1 MRKSLL
7 LASAGLLVAAG
18 PALGQTSGR
27 GNEISEV
34 VVTAAPFVV
43 SLDSVTTSVDVL
55 NRDDLDTANAG
66 GLGEALSDL
75 PGVRSSFFGPGA
87 SRPVI
92 RGLAG
97 PRVLV
102 LTNGVGM
109 VDASALSPDH
119 QVAVDPQ
126 EARRIEVLRGPAA
139 LAYGGSA
146 IGGVVNVI
154 DDRIAEAPVDGIEGR
169 IFGAISSVDTGE
181 MASGAL
187 KAGTGPWVFSLD
199 ALRRQTEDYDV
210 PTGAE
215 SRRQLVAEGEEYL
228 GPQSGQVENTAV
240 TIDSYGAGLSYVGEG
255 GFLGLAVKQTDS
267 RYGVPGH
274 AHEHGHDDHDDHDD
288 DHDHDDH
295 EDEDD
300 HGEEEG
306 VRIDLKQT
314 RYDLRGGMNLAL
326 GPFERLRV
334 SGGYADYEHVEI
346 EDGAPAT
353 RFLSEGW
360 EGRLELVQAE
370 RDGWQGAVGVQA
382 LTRDFD
388 ALGDEAYVPAVE
400 INEAGVFTLQRLDR
414 DSWGV
419 EGGLRFDRRSLE
431 TAAVKA
437 EFDNVSA
444 SFGAFMRPAA
454 GWYAGFSLS
463 RTARAPTEAELFAE
477 GAHIATRAYE
487 VGNPNLDSEV
497 SYALDATLHYDGG
510 PWDADLHAFAVRYE
524 GFIDL
529 RPTGVEDEDSEL
541 DIFTYRQTDAE
552 FWGGEAEV
560 AYRLWQDGDRSFT
573 LEGAA
578 DYVRGDTDLGAPA
591 RIPPWSATGRAIFAT
606 GWWTGKLELRQVG
619 EQTRVAEGELPTDSY
634 RMINASV
641 VVRPTDGF
649 KVFLEGRNLND
660 TEAREHASFLK
671 DLAPLPGRSFR
682 LGVGYTF

>member
-7 LASAGLLVAAG
+7 PTSAALIAVAAG
-18 PALGQTSGR
+18 PAFGQVSGR
-27 GNEISEV
+27 GAEVSEV
-34 VVTAAPFVV
+34 VVTAAPYVV

-55 NRDDLDTANAG
+55 NRDDLDAAPAG
-66 GLGEALSDL
+66 GLGEALGDL
-75 PGVRSSFFGPGA
+75 PGVRSSFFGPGS

-154 DDRIAEAPVDGIEGR
+154 DDRISETTVDGVEGR
-169 IFGAISSVDTGE
+169 VLGAISSADTGE

-187 KAGTGPWVFSLD
+187 KAGVGPWVFSLD
-199 ALRRQTEDYDV
+199 AMRRQTEDYDV
-210 PTGAE
+210 PVPAE
-215 SRRQLVAEGEEYL
+215 SRRQLAADGDPFL
-228 GPQSGQVENTAV
+228 GRQASTVENTAV
-240 TIDSYGAGLSYVGEG
+240 TLDSYGAGLSYVGQN
-255 GFLGLAVKQTDS
+255 GFLGLSVKQTES

-274 AHEHGHDDHDDHDD
+274 AHEHDDDHDDHDD
-288 DHDHDDH
+288 DDHD
-295 EDEDD
+295 
-300 HGEEEG
+300 EEEG
-306 VRIDLKQT
+306 VRINLKQT
-314 RYDLRGGMNLAL
+314 RYDLRGGLDLAL
-326 GPFERLRV
+326 GPFERLRF

-346 EDGAPAT
+346 EDGEPAT
-353 RFLSEGW
+353 RFGSEGW

-370 RDGWQGAVGVQA
+370 RNGWQGAVGLQA
-382 LTRDFD
+382 LTRDLV
-388 ALGDEAYVPAVE
+388 AEGEEAYVPPVE
-400 INEAGVFTLQRLDR
+400 INEAGIFTLQRLDR
-414 DSWGV
+414 GAWGV
-419 EGGLRFDRRSLE
+419 EGGLRVDRRTLE
-431 TAAVKA
+431 TAAAKA

-444 SFGAFMRPAA
+444 SLGAFMRPAE
-454 GWYAGFSLS
+454 GWYAGVSLS
-463 RTARAPTEAELFAE
+463 RTARAPTEAELFAD
-477 GAHIATRAYE
+477 GPHIATRAFE
-487 VGNPNLDSEV
+487 LGDASLKSEI
-497 SYALDATLHYDGG
+497 SYGLDATLHYDGG
-510 PWDADLHAFAVRYE
+510 PWDIDLHAFAVRYE

-529 RPTGVEDEDSEL
+529 RPTGDEDHESDL
-541 DIFTYRQTDAE
+541 PIFAYRQTDAE

-606 GWWTGKLELRQVG
+606 SWWTGKLELRQVG
-619 EQTRVAEGELPTDSY
+619 EQTRVAEGELPTDGY
-634 RMINASV
+634 RMLNASL

-649 KVFLEGRNLND
+649 KVFVEGRNLND
-660 TEAREHASFLK
+660 AEAREHVSFLK

-682 LGVGYTF
+682 MGVGYTF